1 MHARIEEID
10 ATHEAHIYEANLD
23 DIRAVADHCQALQN
37 AGMTGDRDM
46 WALMTVPAIIVQQ
59 YMNENG
65 VSYPEFIRNPEHA
78 KRMLN
83 DPALSAFRIH
93 RGRI

>member
-23 DIRAVADHCQALQN
+23 DIRAVADHCQTLQN

-46 WALMTVPAIIVQQ
+46 WALMTVPAIIV
-59 YMNENG
+59 
-65 VSYPEFIRNPEHA
+65 
-78 KRMLN
+78 
-83 DPALSAFRIH
+83 
-93 RGRI
+93 